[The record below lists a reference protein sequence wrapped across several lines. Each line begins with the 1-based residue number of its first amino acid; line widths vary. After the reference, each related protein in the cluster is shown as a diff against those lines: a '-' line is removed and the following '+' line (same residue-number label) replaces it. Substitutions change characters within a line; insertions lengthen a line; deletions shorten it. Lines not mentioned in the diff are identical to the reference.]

1 MKSNYNGKIHI
12 VYDGMWGSCGK
23 GKFCGEL
30 ALDQKLNIQ
39 VCVNNNAPNAGHSF
53 VFDDGR
59 KVVTKHIPIGFVN
72 KNIPYLV
79 IGESAI
85 IDYER
90 LLQEFTQYKDILN
103 GRKIYIADTAAVISD
118 KHKER
123 EMETIK
129 SGSTFSGAGAA
140 LVDKI
145 MRKDVLV
152 RDDKRFSQLQ
162 EEGLIKIVNSKTF
175 FPMIYNGFPPFKG
188 SENILVELSQGDALG
203 LNNSANYPNTTSR
216 DCTPAQALKDIH
228 ATDYSLQV
236 RKYCVFRPYPIRIN
250 NNSNAGF
257 IYTGDFEGAKEI
269 SWEEVCARSGLPSEE
284 IKKLEHTTVTQRLR
298 RVAEFSIKQFAEM
311 LLDTK
316 PDECFLN
323 FAQYIDGE
331 IAGLTSKGVKNIQ
344 RKFKDCSATI
354 SKSEEEFISITIKN
368 YAIEHVLG
376 YVEEMEDYYNNLLGS
391 NILKITKI
399 GTGAKLSQTIARKDI
414 AQVADVRHAIKDI
427 NPLDYADKENV
438 PNLEL

>member
-1 MKSNYNGKIHI
+1 MKTKFNGKIHI

-30 ALDQKLNIQ
+30 ALDPKLNIQ

-53 VFDDGR
+53 VFDNGR

-85 IDYER
+85 VDYDR
-90 LLQEFTQYKDILN
+90 LIYEIETYKDILN
-103 GRKIYIADTAAVISD
+103 NRQIYIADTAAVIQER
-118 KHKER
+118 HKQQELKV
-123 EMETIK
+123 IK

-145 MRKDVLV
+145 MRKNLLV
-152 RDDKRFSQLQ
+152 GKDERFLQLQ
-162 EEGLIKIVNSKTF
+162 KEGVIKIVNSKIF
-175 FPMIYNGFPPFKG
+175 FPMIYNGLPPFNG
-188 SENILVELSQGDALG
+188 SENILVELSQGDALS

-228 ATDYSLQV
+228 ATDFSSQV
-236 RKYCVFRPYPIRIN
+236 KKYCVFRPYPIRIN

-257 IYTGDFEGAKEI
+257 IYTGDFEGAEEI
-269 SWEEVCARSGLPSEE
+269 SWEEVCKRCGLPSEE
-284 IKKLEHTTVTQRLR
+284 IKALEHTTVTNRLR
-298 RVAEFSIKQFAEM
+298 RVSEFSIKQFAEM

-323 FAQYIDGE
+323 FAQYIDGG
-331 IAGLTSKGVKNIQ
+331 IAGITNKSAKHIQ
-344 RKFKDCSATI
+344 RMFENCSDLI
-354 SKSEEEFISITIKN
+354 SKSEENFVSIATKN
-368 YAIEHVLG
+368 FAIEHILG
-376 YVEEMEDYYNNLLGS
+376 YVENMEEYFNNLLG
-391 NILKITKI
+391 NDALKITKI
-399 GTGAKLSQTIARKDI
+399 GTGAKLSQTITRKDI
-414 AQVADVRHAIKDI
+414 SQVADVRHAIKDI
-427 NPLDYADKENV
+427 NSLDYADKENI